1 MQLNLAFL
9 DPPNLAPNPPL
20 QQRRWRWR
28 GGSSTKP
35 RASPRSRFWPV
46 SSAGCSRPDRRG
58 REAMNERAKITA
70 NHLSR
75 QAIVYLRRSSAA
87 QVENNRESTD
97 RQYALAAKARE
108 LGWPA
113 DRIVVIDEDLGLSGA
128 GFVARSGF
136 ARLTA
141 EVALAR
147 VGLVLGLEV
156 SRLARNNADW
166 HRLIE
171 LGGLTDTLIGDADGI
186 YHPSLF
192 NDRLL
197 LGLKGAM
204 SEAELHV
211 LRARLNG
218 GIRNK
223 AARGELRRG
232 LPVGFVWGEADGQV
246 RFHPDEAVVAAIRN
260 VFSSFA
266 QTGSARRVWLWF
278 RSEGLT
284 FPLQMH
290 QGAEIRW
297 VEASYTAIHHVLTNP
312 AYAGAY
318 AYGKSRRETMLD
330 ASGVRRKRVRKL
342 PRSEWQVL
350 IADHHPGFIDWRTYE
365 ANQDRIAQNT
375 RPGPHKAGGAVRE
388 GSALLQGLASC
399 GHCGRRLHT
408 HYRGRSSSPG
418 YHCPGKIL
426 VEGRGVY
433 CLNIGAIQIDEAVT
447 RAFIA
452 ALEPAKLAATVAAA
466 ERLEA
471 DRETSLRQWRLGV
484 ERASYEA
491 SRAERRYRAVDP
503 DNRLVARGLEREWE
517 QQLSAL
523 EAAKVE
529 LSRREEARPR
539 LLSQDE
545 RSRLLALGADLIWHA
560 ATTTQRDRKE
570 LLRTLL
576 EEVIVKVERDKAA
589 ARLTLRWKGGALAEI
604 ELALP
609 RSRPATIRTDE
620 DTIALVRRLAALYPD
635 AVIAGILN
643 RQGRATAYGH
653 RFEAGRVGSLR
664 RHWDIPCCEP
674 SDAHAEGELLTIKTA
689 AAVLGVAP
697 STLHR
702 LLNAGIIPGEQLTPG
717 APGRIRLTHDV
728 MARFNNDAGEG
739 FIPMREAM
747 KALGVSRQTVLQRV
761 KRGELDA
768 VHVMRGKQKGLR
780 IKAIARQPE
789 LFDRTS

>member
-1 MQLNLAFL
+1 
-9 DPPNLAPNPPL
+9 
-20 QQRRWRWR
+20 
-28 GGSSTKP
+28 
-35 RASPRSRFWPV
+35 
-46 SSAGCSRPDRRG
+46 
-58 REAMNERAKITA
+58 MNEHAKITA
-70 NHLSR
+70 SHLSR
-75 QAIVYLRRSSAA
+75 QAIVYLRQSSAA
-87 QVENNRESTD
+87 QVENNRESTE

-108 LGWPA
+108 LGWSA
-113 DRIVVIDEDLGLSGA
+113 DRIVVIDEDLGLSGS

-141 EVALAR
+141 EVALAH

-156 SRLARNNADW
+156 SRRARNNADW

-171 LGGLTDTLIGDADGI
+171 LGGLTDTLIGDADGL
-186 YHPSLF
+186 YHPALF

-204 SEAELHV
+204 SEAESHV

-232 LPVGFVWGEADGQV
+232 LPVGFIWGEADGEV
-246 RFHPDEAVVAAIRN
+246 RFHPDEAVVNAIRN
-260 VFSSFA
+260 VFASFA
-266 QTGSARRVWLWF
+266 ETGSARRVWLWF
-278 RSEGLT
+278 RTQGLT
-284 FPLQMH
+284 FPLRMH
-290 QGAEIRW
+290 QGAEILW

-312 AYAGAY
+312 VYAGAY
-318 AYGKSRRETMLD
+318 AYGKSRQETTLN
-330 ASGVRRKRVRKL
+330 AAGARAKRMRKL

-350 IADHHPGFIDWRTYE
+350 IPDHHPGFIDWRTYE
-365 ANQDRIAQNT
+365 ANQDRIANNT

-388 GSALLQGLASC
+388 GGALLQGLAAC

-408 HYRGRSSSPG
+408 HYRGRSSAPG
-418 YHCPGKIL
+418 YHCAGKTL
-426 VEGRGVY
+426 VEGRGEY
-433 CLNIGAIQIDEAVT
+433 CLNIGGIQIDEAVA

-452 ALEPAKLAATVAAA
+452 ALEPAKIAATVAAA

-471 DRETSLRQWRLGV
+471 DRETSLKQWRLSV
-484 ERASYEA
+484 ERVSFEA

-517 QQLSAL
+517 ERLSAL
-523 EAAKVE
+523 EAAKAK
-529 LSRREEARPR
+529 LSRRQEARPQA
-539 LLSQDE
+539 LSSDE
-545 RSRLLALGADLIWHA
+545 RNHLLTLGADLAHVWRA
-560 ATTTQRDRKE
+560 ATTTPRDRKE

-576 EEVIVKVERDKAA
+576 EEVIVKVDRDKSA
-589 ARLTLRWKGGALAEI
+589 ARLTLRWKGGALNEI
-604 ELALP
+604 DLALP
-609 RSRPATIRTDE
+609 RSRPAAIRTNE

-643 RQGRATAYGH
+643 RQQRTTAYGH
-653 RFEAGRVGSLR
+653 RFEASHVGNLR
-664 RHWDIPCCEP
+664 RHWKIPCFEP
-674 SDAHAEGELLTIKTA
+674 SDANAEGEPLTIKKA
-689 AAVLGVAP
+689 AAALGVAA

-717 APGRIRLTHDV
+717 APWRIRLTEDV
-728 MARFNNDAGEG
+728 KSRFNNDGGHG
-739 FIPMREAM
+739 FLPMREAM
-747 KALGVSRQTVLQRV
+747 KALGVSRQTIWQRV

-780 IKAIARQPE
+780 IKVIDRQPE